1 MRWIILSHFTCL
13 LTASLEWSRQ
23 ESIQF
28 GLSPF
33 WEIRQSSDP
42 HRTGDAPTAHRSD
55 AENEAAPTDLILYK
69 AVCSIQKEHWTPEVT
84 QWAIKETPHW
94 LWQLNLFILF
104 YFFLAACKW
113 CIVQLQHALWVLQ
126 DRLQPLSQTV
136 ILKSMQPY
144 VWARY
149 GLNRYGWMHLRL
161 NDKPK

>member
-42 HRTGDAPTAHRSD
+42 HRTGDAPTAHRSN

-94 LWQLNLFILF
+94 LWQLNLFIF
-104 YFFLAACKW
+104 IFFIFFSSMQMMHCAAAACS
-113 CIVQLQHALWVLQ
+113 
-126 DRLQPLSQTV
+126 LSFTGQITAF
-136 ILKSMQPY
+136 ITNSHPKIN
-144 VWARY
+144 AA
-149 GLNRYGWMHLRL
+149 LRL
-161 NDKPK
+161 NKIWIEPIWLNAPEVKW